1 MRQAITYGC
10 LILLAVILQGTVIPT
25 FIADPFKP
33 NLLLVLVVYLG
44 LRSERLSTAAG
55 VYCLGLL
62 HDSLSGLYL
71 GLNAFAYMATFLILQ
86 HLAGRLYVQRANVLI
101 FCVIIATAG
110 VALVHVIFLSL
121 FLTAPGIFLSVVIGL
136 VPQMAVN
143 ALVASLVPFM
153 PVVGRRLQ
161 LV

>member
-1 MRQAITYGC
+1 MRQAITY
-10 LILLAVILQGTVIPT
+10 LLVVLLAVLLQGTVIPT

-44 LRSERLSTAAG
+44 LRSERLATAGGA
-55 VYCLGLL
+55 YCLGLL

-71 GLNAFAYMATFLILQ
+71 GLNAFAYLATFVLLQ
-86 HLAGRLYVQRANVLI
+86 HLAGRLYVHRANVLI
-101 FCVIIATAG
+101 FCVMAATGG
-110 VALVHVIFLSL
+110 VALVHVVFLSL
-121 FLTAPGIFLSVVIGL
+121 FLTAPGIYVSVAIGL

-143 ALVASLVPFM
+143 ALVASLVPFL
-153 PVVGRRLQ
+153 PIVGRRLQ